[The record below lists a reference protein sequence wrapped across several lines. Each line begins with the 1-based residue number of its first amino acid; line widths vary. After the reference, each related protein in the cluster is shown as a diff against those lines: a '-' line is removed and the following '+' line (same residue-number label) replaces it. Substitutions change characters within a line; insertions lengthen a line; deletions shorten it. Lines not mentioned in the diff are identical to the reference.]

1 MLDFESNFFL
11 FLFRKKN
18 LLILLI
24 FIFSLISII
33 FIWQNENRNKYQ
45 YGMSYD
51 VNWNFT
57 YPFSI
62 LEKQISV
69 WEPSNQIK
77 INYLNFRPDFS
88 SKKILKR
95 FKEIYNDK
103 YNSNIDFVD
112 NIIFESLST
121 NDISEKF
128 RIYAKTSDHLNFKN
142 KSINQKIF
150 DDFVVFAYRSYL
162 TDIIIVFE
170 DLIKLDIKNNNSK
183 IYLFKK
189 FYLENYLP
197 NKIELYTRI
206 LLLKE
211 HINQDDSMSNILFL
225 EQLNNLRNSIDLGDF
240 NTQFPRDIM
249 LDIDI
254 LNLLTSDM
262 ENVIQTLRRLKQDS
276 KIKDYPWN
284 EVVQLNLIKNDI
296 QVLEYYLSN
305 IKEIIQSI
313 NNADLEELTL
323 KYKVIS
329 LNSYNTY
336 SYDIN
341 IRNILFKFI
350 TYFFIILVLSIFLFY
365 IYFNLKNILNTD
377 EK

>member
-142 KSINQKIF
+142 K
-150 DDFVVFAYRSYL
+150 
-162 TDIIIVFE
+162 
-170 DLIKLDIKNNNSK
+170 
-183 IYLFKK
+183 
-189 FYLENYLP
+189 
-197 NKIELYTRI
+197 
-206 LLLKE
+206 
-211 HINQDDSMSNILFL
+211 
-225 EQLNNLRNSIDLGDF
+225 
-240 NTQFPRDIM
+240 
-249 LDIDI
+249 
-254 LNLLTSDM
+254 
-262 ENVIQTLRRLKQDS
+262 
-276 KIKDYPWN
+276 
-284 EVVQLNLIKNDI
+284 
-296 QVLEYYLSN
+296 
-305 IKEIIQSI
+305 
-313 NNADLEELTL
+313 
-323 KYKVIS
+323 
-329 LNSYNTY
+329 
-336 SYDIN
+336 
-341 IRNILFKFI
+341 
-350 TYFFIILVLSIFLFY
+350 
-365 IYFNLKNILNTD
+365 
-377 EK
+377 